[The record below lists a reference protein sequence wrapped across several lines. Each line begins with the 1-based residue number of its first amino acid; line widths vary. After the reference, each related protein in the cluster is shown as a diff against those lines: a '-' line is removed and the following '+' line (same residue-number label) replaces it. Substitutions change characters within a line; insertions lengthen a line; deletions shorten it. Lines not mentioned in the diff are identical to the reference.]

1 MLARESLVDPQ
12 LTISDAGIDAGKLT
26 PDGKNAEEMKKNL
39 FDEDT

>member
-1 MLARESLVDPQ
+1 MNTGWPY
-12 LTISDAGIDAGKLT
+12 IDAGIDAGKLT

>member
-1 MLARESLVDPQ
+1 MKLFRRISANHP
-12 LTISDAGIDAGKLT
+12 SDAGIDAGKLT

>member
-1 MLARESLVDPQ
+1 MILQMNHANHSL
-12 LTISDAGIDAGKLT
+12 DAGIDAGKLT